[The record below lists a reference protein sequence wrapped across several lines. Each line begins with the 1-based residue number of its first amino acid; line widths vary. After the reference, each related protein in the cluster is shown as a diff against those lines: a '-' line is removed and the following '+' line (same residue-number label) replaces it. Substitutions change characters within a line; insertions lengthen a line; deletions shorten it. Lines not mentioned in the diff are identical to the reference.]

1 MVDDDVADMDD
12 AGCIV
17 TSYEELVR
25 NHVVIRQGTKLL
37 YFGVLIIMSPG
48 IVHIGACLKTL
59 FCTWSACIFLCSAQH
74 VNCGKRNVNVI
85 E

>member
-25 NHVVIRQGTKLL
+25 NHVVTR
-37 YFGVLIIMSPG
+37 Y
-48 IVHIGACLKTL
+48 GAYL
-59 FCTWSACIFLCSAQH
+59 
-74 VNCGKRNVNVI
+74 
-85 E
+85 